1 MDCLDNCAIRFNY
14 LQGSTMSAKKL
25 STVATDVIESYGNT
39 AKNVIHA
46 YRAGGERVGSLLE
59 QGWDRALKESR
70 SQLAN
75 GVAKNANAAQQVLTD
90 YYTKG
95 LIVTSD
101 GAQQVVNQ
109 VVKLAEAGVE
119 RVAANA
125 QRFEEKTGV
134 TALNTLAQATL
145 PGAVVLSTLATKIEV
160 TSASLASKIA
170 GTKVVTPMPKRKAP
184 VARKAAVARKP
195 RATKVAA

>member
-1 MDCLDNCAIRFNY
+1 
-14 LQGSTMSAKKL
+14 MSAKKL

-46 YRAGGERVGSLLE
+46 YRAGGDRVGGLLE
-59 QGWDRALKESR
+59 RGWDRALKESR
-70 SQLAN
+70 SQLAT
-75 GVAKNANAAQQVLTD
+75 GVARNANAAQQALTG

-95 LIVTSD
+95 LIVTSN
-101 GAQQVVNQ
+101 GAEQVVNQ

-125 QRFEEKTGV
+125 QMFEYKTGV

-145 PGAVVLSTLATKIEV
+145 PGAVALSTLATKIEV
-160 TSASLASKIA
+160 TSATLVSKISGA
-170 GTKVVTPMPKRKAP
+170 AAVAPMPKRKAP
-184 VARKAAVARKP
+184 AARKP
-195 RATKVAA
+195 RVAKAA

>member
-1 MDCLDNCAIRFNY
+1 
-14 LQGSTMSAKKL
+14 MSAKKL

-46 YRAGGERVGSLLE
+46 YRAGGERVGNLLE
-59 QGWDRALKESR
+59 RGWDRALKESR

-75 GVAKNANAAQQVLTD
+75 GVAKNANAAQQALTS

-95 LIVTSD
+95 LTVTSD
-101 GAQQVVNQ
+101 GAEQVVDQ
-109 VVKLAEAGVE
+109 VVKLAGAGVE

-125 QRFEEKTGV
+125 HRFEEKTGV

-145 PGAVVLSTLATKIEV
+145 PGAVALSTLATKIEA
-160 TSASLASKIA
+160 TSATFASKIA
-170 GTKVVTPMPKRKAP
+170 GPKTVTALPKRKAP

-195 RATKVAA
+195 RAVKAAA